1 MEDVFRGRAK
11 GPVYADRHLVVMR
24 TTQPS
29 GLRFAGEIDISN
41 SDAVGQSVRIA
52 LGDAPRSHLDLSGLS
67 FIDVSGIRALVDAA
81 HDFGDG
87 RELLLHGLARQ
98 LKTIM
103 RAIGWAA
110 TPTLTRCECGVE
122 SR

>member
-1 MEDVFRGRAK
+1 MEDVFRARAK

-24 TTQPS
+24 TTEPR

-67 FIDVSGIRALVDAA
+67 FIDVSGVRALVDAA
-81 HDFGDG
+81 RDLGDG
-87 RELLLHGLARQ
+87 RELRLHGLARQ
-98 LKTIM
+98 LKTVM
-103 RAIGWAA
+103 RAIGWAGSPA
-110 TPTLTRCECGVE
+110 VTLCECGVE